1 MLKNLEK
8 FVKYPFNNNSCL
20 FAVNSKMPQCHRCRC
35 RRKCHLNYIKRRQ
48 IEFQLETCLSA
59 CHVTN
64 FLIVGKS
71 LNSRFFQDIVLD
83 ETKIILN

>member
-1 MLKNLEK
+1 MGVTN
-8 FVKYPFNNNSCL
+8 KY
-20 FAVNSKMPQCHRCRC
+20 
-35 RRKCHLNYIKRRQ
+35 
-48 IEFQLETCLSA
+48 
-59 CHVTN
+59 VTN